1 MQNAIS
7 YMLGQANIDAIQQQR
22 IEQTQRDCSL
32 NAALCFA
39 KNNILEYYYKSSNII
54 TEGLIHSSLPN
65 VSLKKKKFYTCIYP
79 CHNHRNFFDKR
90 MITTKKQ
97 KQKQI

>member
-7 YMLGQANIDAIQQQR
+7 YMLGQANIDTIQQQR

-54 TEGLIHSSLPN
+54 TEELIHSSLPN
-65 VSLKKKKFYTCIYP
+65 VSLKKKFTLAFTHATIIGIFSI
-79 CHNHRNFFDKR
+79 NE
-90 MITTKKQ
+90 
-97 KQKQI
+97 